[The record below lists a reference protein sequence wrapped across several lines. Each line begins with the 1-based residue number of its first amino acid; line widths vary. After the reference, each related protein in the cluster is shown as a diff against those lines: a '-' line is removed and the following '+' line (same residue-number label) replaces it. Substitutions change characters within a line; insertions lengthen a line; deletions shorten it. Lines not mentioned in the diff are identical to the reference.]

1 MQYKSLF
8 FIFQQQPLMT
18 AVNNRQVQIKAVVV
32 ENLYLACCVFW
43 LSLPYLKPFLWSNQ
57 RHAQLSIQPQKQRHK
72 KARDQMI
79 IKGHIKLQPEQVC
92 FPQVWDLLTNNIHF
106 YDHSPL

>member
-1 MQYKSLF
+1 
-8 FIFQQQPLMT
+8 MT
-18 AVNNRQVQIKAVVV
+18 TVNNRQVQIKAVVV
-32 ENLYLACCVFW
+32 ENLYLACCDFW

-57 RHAQLSIQPQKQRHK
+57 RYAQHKKQQHK

-79 IKGHIKLQPEQVC
+79 TKGHIKLQPEQVC
-92 FPQVWDLLTNNIHF
+92 FPQVWDLLNNVHF